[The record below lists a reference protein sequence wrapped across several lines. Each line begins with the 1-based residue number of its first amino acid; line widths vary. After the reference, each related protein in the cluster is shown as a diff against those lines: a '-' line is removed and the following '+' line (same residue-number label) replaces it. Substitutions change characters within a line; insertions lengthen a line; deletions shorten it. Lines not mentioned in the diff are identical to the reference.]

1 MLTESPKRLF
11 TSKAPTFM
19 AYAFAGTNRWFGLS
33 MSISGEEIRIL
44 REQTPKVG
52 AAGVYIP
59 DFESL
64 PNR

>member
-1 MLTESPKRLF
+1 
-11 TSKAPTFM
+11 M